1 VFRTPASGGSTP
13 LFNDDVEPP
22 DPRPGEGPDEPAD
35 PESVA
40 RTICLRLLD
49 TRARTRAELSAQLRR
64 RNVPVEAA
72 DAVLDRFT
80 ELGLIDDAALADT
93 FALARHTGRG
103 DAGPAIAVHLRR
115 RGVADDV
122 IKDALAQL
130 DPASEAAAARSLA
143 RTRLA
148 RMGAPGT
155 VDPVVATRRL
165 TGLLARR
172 GYSSAVAFSAVRDAL
187 AERPELVDADDV
199 D

>member
-1 VFRTPASGGSTP
+1 MS
-13 LFNDDVEPP
+13 LFDRDVEPP
-22 DPRPGEGPDEPAD
+22 DPSLGDPSDDQPAD

-49 TRARTRAELSAQLRR
+49 TRARTRAELSAQLSR
-64 RNVPVEAA
+64 RNVPIDAA

-93 FALARHTGRG
+93 FTLARHNGRG
-103 DAGPAIAVHLRR
+103 DAGRAIALQLRR
-115 RGVADDV
+115 RGVADEV
-122 IKDALAQL
+122 IKDALAQI
-130 DPASEAAAARSLA
+130 DPTSEAAAARSLA

-155 VDPVVATRRL
+155 IDPVVATRRL

-172 GYSSAVAFSAVRDAL
+172 GYSAAVAFGAVRDVL
-187 AERPELVDADDV
+187 AERQESVDADEV